1 MCDLTYV
8 AVSICVMLLLV
19 AMAEH
24 ARRDCA
30 DARLHVELDTVHS
43 QNQILQAQV

>member
-8 AVSICVMLLLV
+8 AMSICVVLLPV

-24 ARRDCA
+24 GRRDCA
-30 DARLHVELDTVHS
+30 DARLHVELDTLPS
-43 QNQILQAQV
+43 QNQMLQTQV